1 VFGMRALHRPN
12 PIGYR
17 HCLGPG
23 AARPRGVHSP
33 SVCRGPP
40 WPRPT
45 WAATTGGNSQNDS
58 PPPWLVNTR
67 ARRSQHEAKRNH
79 VLAPVLTALA
89 DSLPKERSKG
99 VASGPPKPRGR
110 GLWSPSPD
118 ANGQRI
124 HAART
129 ASAQLPGLQ
138 ARKSKGPAANS
149 GEACVTSA
157 THSSRPRSRLAPH
170 SSLI

>member
-99 VASGPPKPRGR
+99 VASGPPKPTRAWPLVPQSGCERAENPRRAHRERATPRTSGQKKQGPRRELRG
-110 GLWSPSPD
+110 GL
-118 ANGQRI
+118 RY
-124 HAART
+124 
-129 ASAQLPGLQ
+129 
-138 ARKSKGPAANS
+138 
-149 GEACVTSA
+149 
-157 THSSRPRSRLAPH
+157 
-170 SSLI
+170 